1 MNEKKRAQLEAVRKR
16 ARAGGVE
23 ILAHFFQRA
32 EVKAAA
38 DFVGGAGEV
47 IGRAVTSQ
55 ARAVMVCGASYM
67 IGEIE
72 RQGPKAPLL
81 VPRRDLSC
89 PLAEA
94 VRLDEVLEAKRLHPQ
109 ALVVA
114 DLKVAPEIRAL
125 ADLEIS
131 PATAGEKLART
142 AGRELIVLPGP
153 QLADLAGFG
162 GQVIRRWP
170 RAVCQVHELALAE
183 DLAAARIEHPRAAV
197 AAHLLCRPDVRAQAD
212 FVGDSAGLR
221 DFCVA
226 SGAAEFIVVSEAGLT
241 EYLANLLPDKTF
253 YETEAEIFCP
263 NMKLTT
269 LKSMLTCL
277 ETPGGADTPPD
288 GHGRESL

>member
-1 MNEKKRAQLEAVRKR
+1 MNARKRAQFEAVRER
-16 ARAGGVE
+16 ARAAGVE

-47 IGRAVTSQ
+47 IDRAVAS
-55 ARAVMVCGASYM
+55 RSRSVMVCGASYM

-72 RQGPKAPLL
+72 RQGPRAALL

-94 VRLDEVLEAKRLHPQ
+94 VSLAEVLEAKRLHPR
-109 ALVVA
+109 ALVAA
-114 DLKVAPEIRAL
+114 DLKVPPEIRAL

-131 PATAGEKLART
+131 PATAREKLART

-153 QLADLAGFG
+153 QLADAAGFG
-162 GQVIRRWP
+162 RQVVRRWP
-170 RAVCQVHELALAE
+170 RAVCQVHELALAD
-183 DLAAARIEHPRAAV
+183 DLTAARAEHPGAAAAV
-197 AAHLLCRPDVRAQAD
+197 HLLCRPEVRALAD
-212 FVGDSAGLR
+212 FVGDSAGIR
-221 DFCVA
+221 DFCLA
-226 SGAAEFIVVSEAGLT
+226 GGAAEFIIVGEAGLA
-241 EYLANLLPDKTF
+241 EHLAVMLPDKTF
-253 YETEAEIFCP
+253 HETEAEIFCP

-277 ETPGGADTPPD
+277 ESEGTPYDL
-288 GHGRESL
+288 HG